1 MSEHPDPADLPR
13 EVLMNFRRALAD
25 ENKFIRKATVG
36 KIRSYLNGLE
46 EDAKAK
52 EFDIVFND
60 LLKVFSDPS
69 EACREAAVKMVI
81 DFLPMSSSAEQHLTF
96 ILAIIEQRI
105 SNTDKQE
112 PSEEVRLLLIK
123 LLVVA
128 ITKASPKTFH
138 VHSESYLKSLKQ
150 GTAHKHSKVRVAFI
164 SALGVVVKYGSNNL
178 VEKVAHILGE
188 RLYDSSPAV
197 RKEVVS
203 VGGDWLIN
211 LNDRYSHF
219 CRIIPLVVTGMDDE
233 MPEVQDLARE
243 VWNKAGKKYEEENE
257 ESLKSELDYGLIHLP
272 DYPLEDRPGV
282 GCRALMQR
290 ETSKMLPAILHELRD
305 WNAGVRMQSASLL
318 FQVVRH
324 LEKNIIQYL
333 QKIWPDVGIKCADSS
348 EPHLKIKV
356 EQCLLLLG
364 YFSPINALLDVA
376 LPQEELTLCQLC
388 CFAATLEGL
397 TTLEEPHLLTACLAL
412 SKTANTN
419 MDLQYQTTLLHCAK
433 GVLEAALRSG
443 KMSSKESHL
452 ALFSV
457 ALNLAGNS
465 QSSEL
470 NNNSKELLDGIAVLS
485 GVKPTALNELFG
497 NQILKNLQSTV
508 SVWTEYCAFKN
519 IFLAFVQ
526 RAGSG
531 IGPNLPTVAEILIA
545 WSKVASTGSDLADMV
560 RIMMPI
566 LSWKFIESCDCDA
579 KSFLKSILNN
589 LIRPNLKWAAG
600 RVAEVRRSQALV
612 LLIIAI
618 SEPEVPDDVIAGMV
632 AEFPPL
638 LAIMMEETAKDP
650 RLDAGR
656 ALEILC
662 RRWKKLGILDN
673 ETTFKIVKIASE
685 RLDDVKAEVR
695 LQALEVIKAALPA
708 LVPSDHVSQ
717 IELLFK
723 TAIIHLDDQDSNYSS
738 AVLETLKVIGQIN
751 IPLMTKLLNIC
762 KKRFTNQT
770 QCDELLHHFQNYIIC
785 FKCFVTNN
793 LYIHFIVSNQ
803 PGDEINIRIF
813 VEMQLFQARRTTQKV
828 IESNVI

>member
-13 EVLMNFRRALAD
+13 EVLMNFRRGLAD
-25 ENKFIRKATVG
+25 ENKFNRKATIG
-36 KIRSYLNGLE
+36 KIRSYLNDLE

-52 EFDIVFND
+52 EFDIVLND
-60 LLKVFSDPS
+60 LLKVFSDTS
-69 EACREAAVKMVI
+69 EACREAAVKLVI

-96 ILAIIEQRI
+96 ILAVIEQRI

-128 ITKASPKTFH
+128 ITKVFGCDLVPHLNSLCNILSASLLDNFADVKLASCESVKIVAQASPKTFH
-138 VHSESYLKSLKQ
+138 VQSESFLKSLKQ

-164 SALGVVVKYGSNNL
+164 SAIGVVVKYGSHNL

-211 LNDRYSHF
+211 LPDRYSHF

-233 MPEVQDLARE
+233 MPEVQDLACE

-257 ESLKSELDYGLIHLP
+257 ESLKIELDYGLIHLP
-272 DYPLEDRPGV
+272 DYPLEENRPGV

-290 ETSKMLPAILHELRD
+290 ETSKMLPAILHELHD

-324 LEKNIIQYL
+324 LEKNFIQYL
-333 QKIWPDVGIKCADSS
+333 QKIWPDVCIKCADSS
-348 EPHLKIKV
+348 EPHLKNKV

-364 YFSPINALLDVA
+364 YFSPIHALLDVA

-388 CFAATLEGL
+388 CFAATLKGL
-397 TTLEEPHLLTACLAL
+397 TTLEEPHLLTTCQSL

-419 MDLQYQTTLLHCAK
+419 MELQYQTALLHCAK
-433 GVLEAALRSG
+433 GVLDAALRSG

-470 NNNSKELLDGIAVLS
+470 SNNSQELLDGIAVLS
-485 GVKPTALNELFG
+485 GVKLTVLYELFG
-497 NQILKNLQSTV
+497 DEILKNLQSTV

-526 RAGSG
+526 GADSG
-531 IGPNLPTVAEILIA
+531 IGPNLPTVAEILVA

-618 SEPEVPDDVIAGMV
+618 SEPEVPDDVIAEMV
-632 AEFPPL
+632 VEFPPL
-638 LAIMMEETAKDP
+638 LAIMMEETATDP
-650 RLDAGR
+650 RLGAGR

-662 RRWKKLGILDN
+662 CRWKNLGILDI
-673 ETTFKIVKIASE
+673 ETTFRIVKVASE
-685 RLDDVKAEVR
+685 RLDDVKAGVR

-708 LVPSDHVSQ
+708 QVPSDHVSQ
-717 IELLFK
+717 VELLFK
-723 TAIIHLDDQDSNYSS
+723 TAIIHLDDQDSNYSL
-738 AVLETLKVIGQIN
+738 AVLETLKVIGQID
-751 IPLMTKLLNIC
+751 IPLMTKLLNIY
-762 KKRFTNQT
+762 KRRFTNQR
-770 QCDELLHHFQNYIIC
+770 QCDELLHHFQY
-785 FKCFVTNN
+785 KVNN
-793 LYIHFIVSNQ
+793 
-803 PGDEINIRIF
+803 
-813 VEMQLFQARRTTQKV
+813 
-828 IESNVI
+828 